1 MIKKDRSAFLNKTY
15 LLKML
20 LTLYQAHLQSQLNR
34 ADYLLLACLI
44 QLLQTIKQVR
54 LEALAQALPLPIIFE
69 SRRRRLQRF
78 LSLPQL
84 TLEAL
89 WFPILKAWLKAE
101 FDPGNVLYIAIDRT
115 SWGCNNLMMIS
126 LIVDK
131 RAIPIYFE
139 LLPKLGSSNFLEQK
153 TAISQ
158 VLPLLRDYKIV
169 VLGDR
174 EFCSVHLGNWLRESS
189 AYFWSATEKKRGGAA
204 RSGDLATVK
213 LLQLVWAAFVP
224 GKYSYEREQ
233 S

>member
-34 ADYLLLACLI
+34 ADYLLLTCLI

-101 FDPGNVLYIAIDRT
+101 FEPGIVMYIAFDLT
-115 SWGCNNLMMIS
+115 SWG
-126 LIVDK
+126 
-131 RAIPIYFE
+131 
-139 LLPKLGSSNFLEQK
+139 
-153 TAISQ
+153 
-158 VLPLLRDYKIV
+158 
-169 VLGDR
+169 
-174 EFCSVHLGNWLRESS
+174 
-189 AYFWSATEKKRGGAA
+189 
-204 RSGDLATVK
+204 
-213 LLQLVWAAFVP
+213 
-224 GKYSYEREQ
+224 
-233 S
+233 